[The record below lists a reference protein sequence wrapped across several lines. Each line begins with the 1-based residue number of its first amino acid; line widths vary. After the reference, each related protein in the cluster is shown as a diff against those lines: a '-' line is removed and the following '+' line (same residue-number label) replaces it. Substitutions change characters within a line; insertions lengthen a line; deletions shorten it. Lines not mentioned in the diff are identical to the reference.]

1 MIYLDTLHRNYLPA
15 LRMWRNQIKGVCR
28 EYRDIS
34 AYHQERWFDEYEKQA
49 YEPFP
54 KTLLWGIY
62 HEDEDKKPALIGVGG
77 WTYINWHTKRAE
89 LSYYLAPAMVGKG
102 HGKAALK
109 LLIDKAFKELGLHS
123 VYGEVHAFN
132 KASLACMNSCGFT
145 QIGAYIDAGWN
156 EVDGRYCDVVL
167 LELVNAL

>member
-15 LRMWRNQIKGVCR
+15 LRMWRNQLKSVCR
-28 EYRDIS
+28 EYKDIS

-62 HEDEDKKPALIGVGG
+62 HEGDDKKPMLIGVGG

-89 LSYYLAPAMVGKG
+89 LTYYLAPEMTGKG
-102 HGKAALK
+102 YGKAALK
-109 LLIDKAFKELGLHS
+109 LLIDKGFKDLAMHTL
-123 VYGEVHAFN
+123 YGEVHDFN
-132 KASLACMNSCGFT
+132 DASYKCMIRCGFNPAG
-145 QIGAYIDAGWN
+145 QWKDAAIDK
-156 EVDGRYCDVVL
+156 DGNYCNVNL
-167 LELVNAL
+167 LEMVREAS